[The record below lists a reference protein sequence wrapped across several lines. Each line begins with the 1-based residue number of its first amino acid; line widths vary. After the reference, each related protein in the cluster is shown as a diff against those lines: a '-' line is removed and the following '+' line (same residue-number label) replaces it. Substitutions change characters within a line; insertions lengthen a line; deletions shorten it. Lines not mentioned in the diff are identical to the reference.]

1 MKNNEYP
8 ENREWKQKAFGM
20 PKLPSGDIGQD
31 KVLYYI
37 LKMVKDGKSANTML
51 NIEGSNSTAT
61 LGRMCE
67 WIRPIGLV
75 NKEKQ
80 VWTLTELGEMVLER
94 QDSYFSTAV
103 FCSTIVFMGEI
114 LFYLQEPK
122 NSQELLKI
130 AEEYHLNWKT
140 NSEIHNRIKW
150 FRDVDM
156 VRFEEYKLEYSLTQ
170 KGQEF
175 LQQIEVTMPS
185 ETEEEPDETLLETQL
200 PMSEWASALKPA
212 TTEKKRMAIGYMLGN
227 TWLEKQSPVDLI
239 ACLDARYLFVYE
251 LLAELR
257 KEPKNAKT
265 LSIIAKVSYGF
276 DRESIEETRKRLI
289 LLSAAKL
296 IYSVTNDKYG
306 LTARG
311 EKLLDTFGIVAK
323 ESIKSFE
330 IKKEENAGDCYNDS
344 CESLITEL
352 RLSSKDS
359 YNPNRFEKA
368 IRAAFDFIGYDAT
381 WLGGSGKTDV
391 LIKARTAPK
400 LSYAVAVDAKSTQ
413 SGNVTEDQ
421 IDFDTLKDHRKLHHA
436 DYSAIVGCSFRGE
449 RLLNR
454 CKEHKVALIDVDT
467 LEQLIRNQVEI
478 PLTGEDY
485 KKIFEQ
491 TGIVDISVLDEARNR
506 TERYGL
512 LVDAIVGCLV
522 NESKDE
528 VTEGILTS
536 REIYRT
542 VRDDERFSI
551 NPNLDEIEDILKFL
565 ASPLIGCVG
574 KNKDGYYAIG
584 SLNEVAKKF
593 QFYAK
598 SCKRTS

>member
-1 MKNNEYP
+1 MTNSEYP

-20 PKLPSGDIGQD
+20 PKLPSGDMGQN

-122 NSQELLKI
+122 NTQELLKI

-175 LQQIEVTMPS
+175 LQQIEITMPS
-185 ETEEEPDETLLETQL
+185 ETEEEPDETFLEKIGFVDRISKNMYVT
-200 PMSEWASALKPA
+200 SE
-212 TTEKKRMAIGYMLGN
+212 LGN
-227 TWLEKQSPVDLI
+227 TWIEKQSPVDLI
-239 ACLDARYLFVYE
+239 ACLEARYLFVYE

-289 LLSAAKL
+289 LLSAARL

-311 EKLLDTFGIVAK
+311 EKLLNTFGIVAK
-323 ESIKSFE
+323 ESVKLSE

-413 SGNVTEDQ
+413 SGNVTEDP

>member
-1 MKNNEYP
+1 M
-8 ENREWKQKAFGM
+8 
-20 PKLPSGDIGQD
+20 
-31 KVLYYI
+31 
-37 LKMVKDGKSANTML
+37 
-51 NIEGSNSTAT
+51 
-61 LGRMCE
+61 
-67 WIRPIGLV
+67 
-75 NKEKQ
+75 
-80 VWTLTELGEMVLER
+80 
-94 QDSYFSTAV
+94 
-103 FCSTIVFMGEI
+103 
-114 LFYLQEPK
+114 
-122 NSQELLKI
+122 
-130 AEEYHLNWKT
+130 
-140 NSEIHNRIKW
+140 
-150 FRDVDM
+150 
-156 VRFEEYKLEYSLTQ
+156 
-170 KGQEF
+170 
-175 LQQIEVTMPS
+175 
-185 ETEEEPDETLLETQL
+185 
-200 PMSEWASALKPA
+200 
-212 TTEKKRMAIGYMLGN
+212 
-227 TWLEKQSPVDLI
+227 
-239 ACLDARYLFVYE
+239 
-251 LLAELR
+251 LAELR

-323 ESIKSFE
+323 ESVKLSE

-584 SLNEVAKKF
+584 SLNEVANKF

-598 SCKRTS
+598 SCKKTS

>member
-1 MKNNEYP
+1 MTNSEYP
-8 ENREWKQKAFGM
+8 ENREWKQKAFAM
-20 PKLPSGDIGQD
+20 PKLPSGDMGQD

-37 LKMVKDGKSANTML
+37 LKMVKDGKSANTMF

-200 PMSEWASALKPA
+200 PMSEWAIALKPA
-212 TTEKKRMAIGYMLGN
+212 PTEKKRMAIGYMPGKTADACITISAYLQLMNQAISIEEIREYSKVNYQIAVSSSNMFLSFLEKIGFVDRISKNMYVTSELGN
-227 TWLEKQSPVDLI
+227 TWIEKQSPVDLI
-239 ACLDARYLFVYE
+239 ACLEARYLFVYE

-323 ESIKSFE
+323 ESVKLSE
-330 IKKEENAGDCYNDS
+330 IKKEENAGDFYNDS
-344 CESLITEL
+344 CESLITE
-352 RLSSKDS
+352 
-359 YNPNRFEKA
+359 
-368 IRAAFDFIGYDAT
+368 
-381 WLGGSGKTDV
+381 
-391 LIKARTAPK
+391 
-400 LSYAVAVDAKSTQ
+400 
-413 SGNVTEDQ
+413 
-421 IDFDTLKDHRKLHHA
+421 
-436 DYSAIVGCSFRGE
+436 
-449 RLLNR
+449 
-454 CKEHKVALIDVDT
+454 
-467 LEQLIRNQVEI
+467 
-478 PLTGEDY
+478 
-485 KKIFEQ
+485 
-491 TGIVDISVLDEARNR
+491 
-506 TERYGL
+506 
-512 LVDAIVGCLV
+512 
-522 NESKDE
+522 
-528 VTEGILTS
+528 
-536 REIYRT
+536 
-542 VRDDERFSI
+542 
-551 NPNLDEIEDILKFL
+551 
-565 ASPLIGCVG
+565 
-574 KNKDGYYAIG
+574 
-584 SLNEVAKKF
+584 
-593 QFYAK
+593 
-598 SCKRTS
+598 